1 MGPSRDIIKKVLIKV
16 CLYLL
21 FFSFFNYIGCYSSKR
36 VGNSILHLKD
46 RTELTS
52 NFVVTTYDDE
62 SIEVDWDTFNVIDD
76 TLYAKGIVQNV
87 NTYFGQPT
95 DVTLAISDIKYI
107 EIDEYDEIAT
117 AGCVIGSAGLII
129 LIIGAIASVDR
140 TPRKCEVGK

>member
-1 MGPSRDIIKKVLIKV
+1 MGPSKDKIKKVLIKV
-16 CLYLL
+16 CLYLQL
-21 FFSFFNYIGCYSSKR
+21 FSFFNYIGCYSSKR

-52 NFVVTTYDDE
+52 NFIVTTYDEE
-62 SIEVDWDTFNVIDD
+62 SFEVDWDTFNVIDD

-87 NTYFGQPT
+87 NTYFGQT
-95 DVTLAISDIKYI
+95 EDITLALAEIKYVK
-107 EIDEYDEIAT
+107 IDEYNATAT
-117 AGCVIGSAGLII
+117 AGCIIGSIGLLI